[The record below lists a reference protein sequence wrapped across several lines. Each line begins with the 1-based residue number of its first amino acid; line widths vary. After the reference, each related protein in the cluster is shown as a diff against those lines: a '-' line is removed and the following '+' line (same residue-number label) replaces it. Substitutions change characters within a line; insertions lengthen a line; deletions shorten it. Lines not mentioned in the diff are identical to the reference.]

1 MCYDA
6 RSSIQSFAFITVTS
20 GLLFYYGDK
29 YDKHIALFLFVVIQ
43 MQLAEYFMWMDQ
55 ECNNMNKYAT
65 YYAFFVLFIQ
75 PLSVLWGGYYFK
87 TLNIS
92 FYTYVILTIVHSCL
106 FLMKIFEYSQKPG
119 KICSKPNKTKHLE
132 WDFARRQNDNE
143 YIVFSV
149 YFLCMTIPWLF
160 MKNFKKGVL
169 GFLFITFTFF
179 YHFIFYKDDWKT
191 LWCYSIRYATILYI
205 FVTRWKNIMS
215 LLTF

>member
-6 RSSIQSFAFITVTS
+6 KSSIQSFAFITVIS
-20 GLLFYYGDK
+20 GLLFYNGDK
-29 YDKHIALFLFVVIQ
+29 YDKHIALFLFVIIH

-55 ECNNMNKYAT
+55 ECNSMNKYAT
-65 YYAFFVLFIQ
+65 YYAFFVLLIQ

-92 FYTYVILTIVHSCL
+92 FNSYIILTIVYGSL
-106 FLMKIFEYSQKPG
+106 FLMKWFEYIQIPE

-132 WDFARRQNDNE
+132 WDFVRKKISNE

-149 YFLCMTIPWLF
+149 YFFCMTIPWLF

-169 GFLFITFTFF
+169 VFSLIALTFL
-179 YHFIFYKDDWKT
+179 YHFIFYKDDWRT
-191 LWCYSIRYATILYI
+191 LWCYSIKYATLLYI
-205 FVTRWKNIMS
+205 IVTRLKNIMV
-215 LLTF
+215 FPFV